1 MKRFQLVLAFSSLFM
16 ALAFSAQ
23 AQDAVADFYKGK
35 VITITVGT
43 TPGGGYDTDARVVA
57 RNLGNFIPGNPSLV
71 VQNIPGAKG
80 LTNANRLYTTAKRD
94 GTVMSVLVRGL
105 TVAQWLNPQGVMF
118 DSTKFNWLVSTAAEP
133 GVAIVW
139 HTAPQQTFADLR
151 KMETIV
157 GGAGDSAIVP
167 QVFNF
172 TMGTKF
178 KIIGSYPGTS
188 DIVLAML
195 RGEVQGI
202 GYYSWSNIPSK
213 NPDWLTEKKIRIL
226 AQTGSKRLA
235 ALPDVPLVSE
245 LALNPDKLKIQE
257 LWLAPLETARPY
269 TMPPEVP
276 TDRVNA
282 VRTAFNQMFEDK
294 QFKDDAKKS
303 GMLVDPRSA
312 EFIEAMIQRLG
323 ATSPA
328 IIAEAQ
334 KAVVDTGE

>member
-1 MKRFQLVLAFSSLFM
+1 M
-16 ALAFSAQ
+16 AITPGARAQ
-23 AQDAVADFYKGK
+23 TAVADFYKGK

-57 RNLGNFIPGNPSLV
+57 RNIGTFIPGNPTLV

-139 HTAPQQTFADLR
+139 HTAPQQTFEDLR
-151 KMETIV
+151 TMETIV

-172 TMGTKF
+172 TTGTKF
-178 KIIGSYPGTS
+178 KIIGSYPGTA

-213 NPDWLTEKKIRIL
+213 NPDWLSEKKIRIL
-226 AQTGSKRLA
+226 AQTGSKRLD

-245 LALNPDKLKIQE
+245 FALNPDKLKIQE

-276 TDRVNA
+276 MDRVAA
-282 VRTAFNQMFEDK
+282 VRAAFTRMFDDK
-294 QFKDDAKKS
+294 QFQDDARKS
-303 GMLVDPRSA
+303 GMLVNPRSA
-312 EFIEAMIQRLG
+312 EFIEAMIKRLG
-323 ATSPA
+323 STPPA
-328 IIAEAQ
+328 LIAEAQ
-334 KAVVDTGE
+334 KAVVDAGE